1 MTISTYVIYIQNI
14 SEFFCDTTY
23 IGRELTNITVRNYTE
38 KKPKQKQTE
47 VLISYYY
54 RTISIYK
61 IIYNKTI
68 FQFSI

>member
-38 KKPKQKQTE
+38 KK
-47 VLISYYY
+47 
-54 RTISIYK
+54 
-61 IIYNKTI
+61 NKTKTDGSLDI
-68 FQFSI
+68 ILL